1 MKFIYHILE
10 PRVSQEIIIHV
21 TGVRVDLVDDVIRV
35 IYNFL
40 LILIAEENH
49 ELDYKYFT

>member
-1 MKFIYHILE
+1 MNFIYHILE
-10 PRVSQEIIIHV
+10 PRVSQKIIIHV
-21 TGVRVDLVDDVIRV
+21 TGVTVDLVDDVIRV

-40 LILIAEENH
+40 LIRITEENH